1 MGMDCQTC
9 DDVLKKERG
18 CAGKS
23 LAPHYIGDET
33 YWRCPLKIISGISY
47 EYIRAYA
54 FYKKGI
60 MPNGGGWVSE
70 SDKFLSAIA
79 VIENEISHME
89 QEMLKKNKVKGKHG
103 NRKT

>member
-54 FYKKGI
+54 FYKKGV
-60 MPNGGGWVSE
+60 MPNNGGWFQE
-70 SDKFLSAIA
+70 SDKYLAAMSI
-79 VIENEISHME
+79 IESEITKIE
-89 QEMLKKNKVKGKHG
+89 QAELKKAKHG
-103 NRKT
+103 KKRSNRT